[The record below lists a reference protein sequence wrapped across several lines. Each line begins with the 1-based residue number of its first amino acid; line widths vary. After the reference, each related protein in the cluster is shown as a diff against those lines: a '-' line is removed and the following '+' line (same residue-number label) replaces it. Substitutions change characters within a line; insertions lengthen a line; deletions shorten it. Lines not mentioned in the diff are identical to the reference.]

1 MKLFESEKVF
11 AFLDIN
17 PLSYGHAVRLSIL
30 LSSSNHL

>member
-17 PLSYGHAVRLSIL
+17 PLSYGHAVSFYSL
-30 LSSSNHL
+30 LSSSNSI